1 MATGYQ
7 ELFLEKGATFNVTIT
22 LDAVNNTP
30 YNLTG
35 YTANS
40 QMRTSYYSSNPVA
53 TFSTTIGSDPTKGQV
68 ILNLTYQ
75 ETANIAPGRYVYDI
89 YISNA
94 SDTWRSRVLEGIVNV
109 TPSVTVF

>member
-7 ELFLEKGATFNVTIT
+7 ELYLEKGATFNVTIT

-40 QMRTSYYSSNPVA
+40 QMRTSYYSANAVA
-53 TFSTTIGSDPTKGQV
+53 TFSTRIGNDPTKGQV

-75 ETANIAPGRYVYDI
+75 QTANISPGRYVYDI
-89 YISNA
+89 YISNG

>member
-7 ELFLEKGATFNVTIT
+7 ELFLEKGATFNVTIG

-40 QMRTSYYSSNPVA
+40 QIRTSYYSANTVA
-53 TFSTTIGSDPTKGQV
+53 TFATSISATPTNGK
-68 ILNLTYQ
+68 LTLSLTHQ
-75 ETANIAPGRYVYDI
+75 QTANIAPGRYVYEI
-89 YISNA
+89 GRA
-94 SDTWRSRVLEGIVNV
+94 HV
-109 TPSVTVF
+109 